1 MSIFLTEAEISDII
15 NFAKNEATGLAS
27 VCYVTGYSRR
37 EALDFLKNNMS
48 PSEFLAWFYNVNERS
63 TFKMPVAQKDVWA

>member
-1 MSIFLTEAEISDII
+1 MSNFLTETEISDII
-15 NFAKNEATGLAS
+15 NYAKSEATGLAS
-27 VCYVTGYSRR
+27 VCYITGYFRR

-63 TFKMPVAQKDVWA
+63 TVKMPISKSRVEA